1 MNEPLN
7 YSRLNAQLTARQFD
21 EIGSGQNKV
30 LLKSALVNVMRA
42 DVHGDNQIAFDEK
55 HHAQVAFDVH
65 GINSPIVSRGKP
77 LNFVRSQSRIKWILF
92 LLFFRNASKIP
103 QTKAVLLC
111 LNG

>member
-30 LLKSALVNVMRA
+30 SVKSALINIMRA

-65 GINSPIVSRGKP
+65 DINSPIGSRGKP
-77 LNFVRSQSRIKWILF
+77 LNSVRSQSRIKWILF
-92 LLFFRNASKIP
+92 ETFPCPAGRIFLGG
-103 QTKAVLLC
+103 T
-111 LNG
+111 